1 METTIIIII
10 IDPLRE
16 TIRIVYDAE
25 TRFYRNEIYSILER
39 RGEERERG
47 SHNALTKKKEPIS
60 RAPCGG
66 PPRYI

>member
-39 RGEERERG
+39 RGEERER
-47 SHNALTKKKEPIS
+47 KP
-60 RAPCGG
+60 
-66 PPRYI
+66 